1 MTSIRIVKPAA
12 KNSARES
19 IGQASTLFVVT
30 VDGSPVACVVEK
42 RAVASVLAKINSA
55 YKLDPSRIKVTETPI
70 I

>member
-1 MTSIRIVKPAA
+1 MTSLRIVKPVP

-19 IGQASTLFVVT
+19 IGPANTLSVIT

-42 RAVASVLAKINSA
+42 RAVASVLTKISNT